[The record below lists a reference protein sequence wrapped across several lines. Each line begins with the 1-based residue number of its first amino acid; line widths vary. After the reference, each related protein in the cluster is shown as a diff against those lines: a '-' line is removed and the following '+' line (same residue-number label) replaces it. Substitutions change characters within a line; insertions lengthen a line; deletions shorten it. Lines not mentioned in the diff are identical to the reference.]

1 MLLWNII
8 PYLNLCFGSKLSNM
22 KILYSSSV
30 CSNNL
35 LNYLYNTSMKKPMY
49 SIQKFHWLLLK
60 GFVKNDVDVQTV
72 SAIPISSQN
81 HKRRIW
87 QITSEIEDGIH
98 YRYIPFLNFPFIR
111 QIGIFI
117 YSFLYTLFWGMRRRK
132 GKRLICD
139 VLNISVCLGSLIA
152 SKLIGLKSVGIVT
165 DMPGLM
171 VGGSKSFLSN
181 LITQINKSYLSSFDY
196 YVFLT
201 EQMNLVLNIH
211 KRPYIVMEGLVDV
224 DMQITPH
231 AEWTPD
237 MNRNIIYAGGLYEQY
252 GVKMLIEAFMQ
263 TSFEDVSFS
272 IYGMGE
278 MEQQIKEYEKKDPR
292 IHYYGAVPN
301 SKVVEE
307 ELKATL
313 LINPRPTH
321 EEFTQYSFPSKN
333 MEYMVSGTPV
343 LTTKLPGMPVEYYPY
358 VFLFDEETVEG
369 YKKKLDEV
377 LLLSNQNLSQKG
389 QKAKRFVLDW
399 KNNIKQA
406 LRIKQLINFVS

>member
-1 MLLWNII
+1 
-8 PYLNLCFGSKLSNM
+8 M
-22 KILYSSSV
+22 KILYSSTV
-30 CSNNL
+30 CSNKL
-35 LNYLYNTSMKKPMY
+35 LNHLYNTSTKKPMY

-60 GFVKNDVDVQTV
+60 GFIANQVDAYTL
-72 SAIPISSQN
+72 SSIPISSKN
-81 HKRRIW
+81 HKRKIW
-87 QITSEIEDGIH
+87 KVASEIEDGIH
-98 YRYIPFLNFPFIR
+98 YKYIPFLNFPFIR
-111 QIGIFI
+111 QMWIFM
-117 YSFLYTLFWGMRRRK
+117 YSFFYVLFWGIRK
-132 GKRLICD
+132 TDEKKLVCD

-152 SKLIGLKSVGIVT
+152 SRLIGLKSVGIVT

-181 LITQINKSYLSSFDY
+181 LITRINKSYLSSFDY

-201 EQMNLVLNIH
+201 EQMNPVLNIH
-211 KRPYIVMEGLVDV
+211 KRPFIVMEGLVDV

-231 AEWTPD
+231 EEWTSD
-237 MNRNIIYAGGLYEQY
+237 MKRNIIYAGGLYERY

-263 TSFEDVSFS
+263 TSFDDVTFS

-278 MEQQIKEYEKKDPR
+278 MEQQIREYEKKDSR
-292 IHYYGAVPN
+292 IHYFGAVPN

-343 LTTKLPGMPVEYYPY
+343 LTTRLPGMPVEYYPY
-358 VFLFDEETVEG
+358 VFLFDEESMEG
-369 YKKKLDEV
+369 YKRKLDEI
-377 LLLSNQNLSQKG
+377 LSLPYETMQAKG
-389 QKAKRFVLDW
+389 ELGKRFVMMN
-399 KNNIKQA
+399 KNSTIQVFGIVK
-406 LRIKQLINFVS
+406 LINNLK

>member
-1 MLLWNII
+1 
-8 PYLNLCFGSKLSNM
+8 M
-22 KILYSSSV
+22 KILYSSST
-30 CSNNL
+30 CSNRV
-35 LNYLYNTSMKKPMY
+35 LNYLYNTSVKKPMY

-60 GFVKNDVDVQTV
+60 GFVANQVDVYTLSSIPV
-72 SAIPISSQN
+72 SLKN
-81 HKRRIW
+81 HKRKIW
-87 QITSEIEDGIH
+87 KVASEIEDGIH
-98 YRYIPFLNFPFIR
+98 YKYVPFLNFPFIR
-111 QIGIFI
+111 QVGIFVC
-117 YSFLYTLFWGMRRRK
+117 SFFYVLFWGIRK
-132 GKRLICD
+132 TDEKRLICD
-139 VLNISVCLGSLIA
+139 VLNISVCLGSLMA

-171 VGGSKSFLSN
+171 VGGTRSFLSN
-181 LITQINKSYLSSFDY
+181 LITRINKSYLGSFDY

-201 EQMNLVLNIH
+201 EQMNPVLNIH

-224 DMQITPH
+224 DMQIAPH
-231 AEWTPD
+231 ADWIPG
-237 MNRNIIYAGGLYEQY
+237 MKRNIIYAGGLYERY

-263 TSFEDVSFS
+263 ISFDDVTFS

-278 MEQQIKEYEKKDPR
+278 MEQQIREYEKKDSR

-321 EEFTQYSFPSKN
+321 EEFTKYSFPSKN

-343 LTTKLPGMPVEYYPY
+343 LTTKLPGMPTEYYPY

-369 YKKKLDEV
+369 YKKKLEEV
-377 LLLSNQNLSQKG
+377 LSLPYEKMKTKG
-389 QKAKRFVLDW
+389 EFGKRFVMMK
-399 KNNIKQA
+399 KNSTIQVFC
-406 LRIKQLINFVS
+406 IMELINNLE

>member
-1 MLLWNII
+1 MR
-8 PYLNLCFGSKLSNM
+8 
-22 KILYSSSV
+22 
-30 CSNNL
+30 
-35 LNYLYNTSMKKPMY
+35 
-49 SIQKFHWLLLK
+49 
-60 GFVKNDVDVQTV
+60 
-72 SAIPISSQN
+72 
-81 HKRRIW
+81 KRR
-87 QITSEIEDGIH
+87 E
-98 YRYIPFLNFPFIR
+98 
-111 QIGIFI
+111 
-117 YSFLYTLFWGMRRRK
+117 
-132 GKRLICD
+132 KRLICD

-152 SKLIGLKSVGIVT
+152 SKLIGIKSVGIVT

-181 LITQINKSYLSSFDY
+181 LITRINKSYLGSFDY

-201 EQMNLVLNIH
+201 EQMNPVLNIH

-224 DMQITPH
+224 DMQIAPH
-231 AEWTPD
+231 ADWIPG
-237 MNRNIIYAGGLYEQY
+237 MKRNIIYAGGLYERY

-263 TSFEDVSFS
+263 ISFDDVTFS

-278 MEQQIKEYEKKDPR
+278 MEQQIREYEKKDSR

-321 EEFTQYSFPSKN
+321 EEFTKYSFPSKN

-343 LTTKLPGMPVEYYPY
+343 LTTKLPGMPTEYYPY

-369 YKKKLDEV
+369 YKRKLEDV
-377 LLLSNQNLSQKG
+377 LSLPYEQLKEKG
-389 QKAKRFVLDW
+389 ELGKRFALDK
-399 KNNIKQA
+399 KNNIVQSMRILNMYVSK
-406 LRIKQLINFVS
+406 IKQ

>member
-1 MLLWNII
+1 
-8 PYLNLCFGSKLSNM
+8 M
-22 KILYSSSV
+22 KILYSSTV
-30 CSNNL
+30 CSNKL
-35 LNYLYNTSMKKPMY
+35 LTHLYNTSTKKPMY
-49 SIQKFHWLLLK
+49 SIQKFHRLLLK
-60 GFVKNDVDVQTV
+60 GFIRNGVDVQTL

-81 HKRRIW
+81 HTKKVWMID
-87 QITSEIEDGIH
+87 SDVEDGI
-98 YRYIPFLNFPFIR
+98 YYKYIPFINYPFLR
-111 QIGIFI
+111 QIGIF
-117 YSFLYTLFWGMRRRK
+117 LYAFFYVLFWGMRKRRE
-132 GKRLICD
+132 KRLICD

-152 SKLIGLKSVGIVT
+152 SKLIGIKSVGIVT

-181 LITQINKSYLSSFDY
+181 LITRINKSYLGAFDY

-201 EQMNLVLNIH
+201 KQMNPVLNIH
-211 KRPYIVMEGLVDV
+211 KRPYLVMEGLVDI
-224 DMQITPH
+224 DMQVTPH
-231 AEWTPD
+231 TEWIPE
-237 MNRNIIYAGGLYEQY
+237 MKRNIIYAGGLYEQY

-263 TSFEDVSFS
+263 TSFEDVTFS

-278 MEQQIKEYEKKDPR
+278 MEQQIREYEKKDSR

-321 EEFTQYSFPSKN
+321 EEFTKYSFPSKN

-343 LTTKLPGMPVEYYPY
+343 LTTKLPGMPTEYYPY

-369 YKKKLDEV
+369 YKKKLEEV
-377 LLLSNQNLSQKG
+377 LSLPYEKMKTKG
-389 QKAKRFVLDW
+389 EFGKRFVMMK
-399 KNNIKQA
+399 KNSTIQVFC
-406 LRIKQLINFVS
+406 IMELINNLE

>member
-1 MLLWNII
+1 
-8 PYLNLCFGSKLSNM
+8 M

-30 CSNNL
+30 CSNKL
-35 LNYLYNTSMKKPMY
+35 LNYLYNTSTKKPMY

-60 GFVKNDVDVQTV
+60 GFVKNDVDVQTL
-72 SAIPISSQN
+72 SAISISSQN
-81 HKRRIW
+81 HKRKIW
-87 QITSEIEDGIH
+87 KIVSEIEDRIH
-98 YRYIPFLNFPFIR
+98 YKYIPFLNIPFIR

-117 YSFLYTLFWGMRRRK
+117 YSFLYTLFWGMRKRK
-132 GKRLICD
+132 EKRLICD

-171 VGGSKSFLSN
+171 VGGMKSYFSN
-181 LITQINKSYLSSFDY
+181 LVTKINKSYLSSFDY

-201 EQMNLVLNIH
+201 EQMNPVLNIH

-231 AEWTPD
+231 AEWALG
-237 MNRNIIYAGGLYEQY
+237 MKRNIIYAGGLYERY

>member
-1 MLLWNII
+1 MD
-8 PYLNLCFGSKLSNM
+8 
-22 KILYSSSV
+22 ILY
-30 CSNNL
+30 CSTL
-35 LNYLYNTSMKKPMY
+35 VSQRILDKLYEASKVKPLY
-49 SIQKFHWLLLK
+49 SIQKFHRLVVEGLVSNNQQVEVLSVIPVSPQSQTKKVWFNENEVYC
-60 GFVKNDVDVQTV
+60 GVK
-72 SAIPISSQN
+72 
-81 HKRRIW
+81 
-87 QITSEIEDGIH
+87 
-98 YRYIPFLNFPFIR
+98 YCYIPFFNIRIIR
-111 QIGIFI
+111 QICVFFF
-117 YSFLYTLFWGMRRRK
+117 SFFYTLFWGMKRK
-132 GKRLICD
+132 KEKRVICD

-152 SKLIGLKSVGIVT
+152 SKLIGIKSVGIVT

-181 LITQINKSYLSSFDY
+181 LITRINKSYLGAFDY

-201 EQMNLVLNIH
+201 EQMNPVLNIH

-224 DMQITPH
+224 DMQIAPH
-231 AEWTPD
+231 ADWIPG
-237 MNRNIIYAGGLYEQY
+237 MKRNIIYAGGLYEQY

-263 TSFEDVSFS
+263 TSFEDVTFS

-278 MEQQIKEYEKKDPR
+278 MEQQIREYEKKDFR

-321 EEFTQYSFPSKN
+321 EDFTKYSFPSKN

-343 LTTKLPGMPVEYYPY
+343 LTTRLPGMPVEYYPY

-369 YKKKLDEV
+369 YKRKLEDV
-377 LLLSNQNLSQKG
+377 LSLPYEQLKEKG
-389 QKAKRFVLDW
+389 ELGKRFALDK
-399 KNNIKQA
+399 KNNIVQSMRILNMYVSK
-406 LRIKQLINFVS
+406 IKQ

>member
-1 MLLWNII
+1 
-8 PYLNLCFGSKLSNM
+8 M

-30 CSNNL
+30 CSNKL
-35 LNYLYNTSMKKPMY
+35 LNYLYNTSTKKPMY

-60 GFVKNDVDVQTV
+60 GFVKNDVDVQTL
-72 SAIPISSQN
+72 SAISISSQN
-81 HKRRIW
+81 HKRKIW
-87 QITSEIEDGIH
+87 KIVSEIEDRIH
-98 YRYIPFLNFPFIR
+98 YKYIPFLNIPFIR

-117 YSFLYTLFWGMRRRK
+117 YSFLYTLFWGMRKRK
-132 GKRLICD
+132 EKRLICD

-171 VGGSKSFLSN
+171 VGGMKSYFSN
-181 LITQINKSYLSSFDY
+181 LVTKINKSYLSSFDY

-201 EQMNLVLNIH
+201 EQMNPVLNIH

-231 AEWTPD
+231 AEWALG
-237 MNRNIIYAGGLYEQY
+237 MKRNIIYAGGLYERY

-369 YKKKLDEV
+369 YKRKLEEI
-377 LLLSNQNLSQKG
+377 LSLPYKQMKEKG
-389 QKAKRFVLDW
+389 GFGKRFVVMK
-399 KNNIKQA
+399 KNNIIQVE
-406 LRIKQLINFVS
+406 RIIRLL

>member
-1 MLLWNII
+1 
-8 PYLNLCFGSKLSNM
+8 M

-30 CSNNL
+30 CSNML
-35 LNYLYNTSMKKPMY
+35 LNYLYNTSTKKPMY

-60 GFVKNDVDVQTV
+60 GFVKNDVDVQTL

-81 HKRRIW
+81 HKRKIW
-87 QITSEIEDGIH
+87 KVASEIEDGIH
-98 YRYIPFLNFPFIR
+98 YKYIPFLNFPFIR

-117 YSFLYTLFWGMRRRK
+117 YSFLYTLFWGMKKRK
-132 GKRLICD
+132 EKRLICD

-171 VGGSKSFLSN
+171 VGRSKSFLSN
-181 LITQINKSYLSSFDY
+181 LITRINKSYLSSFDY

-201 EQMNLVLNIH
+201 EQMNPVLNIH

-231 AEWTPD
+231 AEWALG
-237 MNRNIIYAGGLYEQY
+237 MKRNIIYAGGLYERY

>member
-1 MLLWNII
+1 
-8 PYLNLCFGSKLSNM
+8 
-22 KILYSSSV
+22 
-30 CSNNL
+30 
-35 LNYLYNTSMKKPMY
+35 MY

-60 GFVKNDVDVQTV
+60 GFVKNDVDVQTL
-72 SAIPISSQN
+72 SAISISSQN
-81 HKRRIW
+81 HKRKIW
-87 QITSEIEDGIH
+87 KIVSEIEDRIH
-98 YRYIPFLNFPFIR
+98 YKYIPFLNIPFIR

-117 YSFLYTLFWGMRRRK
+117 YSFLYTLFWGMRKRK
-132 GKRLICD
+132 EKRLICD

-171 VGGSKSFLSN
+171 VGGMKSYFSN
-181 LITQINKSYLSSFDY
+181 LVTKINKSYLSSFDY

-201 EQMNLVLNIH
+201 EQMNPVLNIH

-231 AEWTPD
+231 AEWALG
-237 MNRNIIYAGGLYEQY
+237 MKRNIIYAGGLYERY

-278 MEQQIKEYEKKDPR
+278 MEQQIREYEKKDSR
-292 IHYYGAVPN
+292 IHYFGAVPN

-333 MEYMVSGTPV
+333 MEYMVSGTPF
-343 LTTKLPGMPVEYYPY
+343 LTTRLPGMPVEYYPY
-358 VFLFDEETVEG
+358 VFLFDEESMEG
-369 YKKKLDEV
+369 YKRKLDEI
-377 LLLSNQNLSQKG
+377 LSLPYETMQAKG
-389 QKAKRFVLDW
+389 ELGKRFVMMN
-399 KNNIKQA
+399 KNSTIQVFGIVK
-406 LRIKQLINFVS
+406 LINNLK

>member
-1 MLLWNII
+1 M
-8 PYLNLCFGSKLSNM
+8 
-22 KILYSSSV
+22 
-30 CSNNL
+30 
-35 LNYLYNTSMKKPMY
+35 
-49 SIQKFHWLLLK
+49 
-60 GFVKNDVDVQTV
+60 
-72 SAIPISSQN
+72 
-81 HKRRIW
+81 
-87 QITSEIEDGIH
+87 
-98 YRYIPFLNFPFIR
+98 
-111 QIGIFI
+111 
-117 YSFLYTLFWGMRRRK
+117 
-132 GKRLICD
+132 
-139 VLNISVCLGSLIA
+139 
-152 SKLIGLKSVGIVT
+152 T

-171 VGGSKSFLSN
+171 VGTSNGKSLLSKF
-181 LITQINKSYLSSFDY
+181 IAYINKSYLKSFDY

-201 EQMNLVLNIH
+201 EQMNPVVNR
-211 KRPYIVMEGLVDV
+211 KNRPYIVMEGLVDV

-231 AEWTPD
+231 AEWALG
-237 MNRNIIYAGGLYEQY
+237 MKRNIIYAGGLYERY

-369 YKKKLDEV
+369 YKRKLEEI
-377 LLLSNQNLSQKG
+377 LSLPYKQMKEKG
-389 QKAKRFVLDW
+389 GFGKRFVVMK
-399 KNNIKQA
+399 KNNIIQVE
-406 LRIKQLINFVS
+406 RIIRLL

>member
-1 MLLWNII
+1 
-8 PYLNLCFGSKLSNM
+8 M

-35 LNYLYNTSMKKPMY
+35 LNYLYNTSTKKPMY

-72 SAIPISSQN
+72 SAIPISSKN
-81 HKRRIW
+81 HKRKIW
-87 QITSEIEDGIH
+87 KVASEIEDGIH
-98 YRYIPFLNFPFIR
+98 YKYIPFLNFPFIR

-117 YSFLYTLFWGMRRRK
+117 YSFLYTLFWGMKKRK
-132 GKRLICD
+132 EKRLICD

-152 SKLIGLKSVGIVT
+152 SKLIALKSIGIVT

-171 VGGSKSFLSN
+171 VGESKSFLSN
-181 LITQINKSYLSSFDY
+181 LITRINKGYLSLFDY

-201 EQMNLVLNIH
+201 EQMNPVLNIH

-231 AEWTPD
+231 AEWISG
-237 MNRNIIYAGGLYEQY
+237 MKKNIIYAGGLYERY

-263 TSFEDVSFS
+263 TSFEDVAFS

-278 MEQQIKEYEKKDPR
+278 MEQQIREYEKKDPR
-292 IHYYGAVPN
+292 IHYYGTVPN

-321 EEFTQYSFPSKN
+321 EDFTKYSFPSKN

-343 LTTKLPGMPVEYYPY
+343 LTTRLPGMPAEYYPY

-369 YKKKLDEV
+369 YKRKLEEV
-377 LLLSNQNLSQKG
+377 LSLPYEQMKEKG
-389 QKAKRFVLDW
+389 ELGKRFVMIE
-399 KNNIKQA
+399 KNNVIQVE
-406 LRIKQLINFVS
+406 RIYQMF